1 MKSDK
6 NVMNGIQDI
15 LGFCQTLTILYVE
28 DNDEV
33 RQQTK
38 EMMEGLFFRVSSA
51 KNGKEGIKEF
61 SRYYQETQEFYDIV
75 ITDIEMPIMNG
86 LEMSEALMKINE
98 KQIIIINSAY
108 SNADNLLQLIELGI
122 SYFLPKPLHFK
133 QLFKILKKVSTLI
146 YTVRL
151 NNNYAKELESLN
163 TKLNTTVLELKN
175 SIEVAQMA
183 TKTKDDFFANISHE
197 IRTPINAI
205 IGFTHL
211 ALETNLDNQ
220 QSDYLEKI
228 KNSSDH
234 LLGLVNDILDF
245 SKIEAGKL
253 EIENIEFN
261 INTTLDNVSNM
272 IALKAQEKG
281 LEVIYDIDNSVPA
294 LIKGDPLRL
303 GQIIIN
309 LMNNAVK
316 FTDKGEITLK
326 AKMSPLPK
334 NKKLLIFEVIDTGIG
349 LKPEH
354 VDNLF
359 QSFSQADSTISR
371 KYGGTG
377 LGLNIS
383 KQLVELMGG
392 NIRVMSEHGV
402 GSRFVFS
409 IVTEQPHL
417 RSYRLPSKSLMG
429 KKVLIIDSNPRSS
442 AALAQMLRY
451 FQYDS
456 IVTSS
461 GEDAKLL
468 FMNNSF
474 DIVCIDKNIK
484 DSIDYK
490 NMHNY
495 SKAKVVFIHNALI
508 QNHIQ
513 VQDLHIDA
521 YLHKP
526 FNQMMIFDMILQ
538 LFTNETAQD
547 ISKNNKITKQDL
559 MILRGSHIVLA
570 EDNKIN
576 QTVMLGLLEDTG
588 IKITIA
594 NNGKEAVAH
603 TKKFIDIDLI
613 LMDINMPI
621 VDGYTATAQIRK
633 DSRYNN
639 IPIVALTA
647 NSRLEDIQKAKDIG
661 MQEHLEKPINVEK
674 LYALLLDYIIPKA
687 KALQNESQLPLE
699 QLVSAEI
706 KDAQENIINL
716 DILNTKKAISSLN
729 DNQQEYHTLLLNF
742 IKLTKKSVIKME
754 ALIKTSQ
761 RTKASK
767 IASEIKHKAK
777 GIVALEVLRTIQLV
791 ENGIKNHDKSLPKLL
806 NDYNVA
812 LKILMATIKVFL
824 KSNEDI
830 VLPKPVILDREEALA
845 RIGNNGELYH
855 EIIFKFYEIF
865 EDSSDKFREFINKN
879 QFEDAANFAHYIRG
893 AAGNISAIAV
903 FDITKRLEDAIKADS
918 QSIPFLLDEYE
929 NALSELLDTID
940 SFRED

>member
-38 EMMEGLFFRVSSA
+38 EMMEGLFCRVSSA
-51 KNGKEGIKEF
+51 KNGREGIKEF
-61 SRYYQETQEFYDIV
+61 NRYYQETTTFYDIV
-75 ITDIEMPIMNG
+75 ITDIEMPVMSG
-86 LEMSEALMKINE
+86 LEMSEALMKIND

-108 SNADNLLQLIELGI
+108 SNAENLLKLIELGI
-122 SYFLPKPLHFK
+122 TYFLPKPLHFK

-146 YTVRL
+146 YSMRL
-151 NNNYAKELESLN
+151 NDNYAKELEVLN
-163 TKLNTTVLELKN
+163 SKLNTTVAELQE
-175 SIEVAQMA
+175 SIEVAENA

-211 ALETNLDNQ
+211 ALETDLDTQ

-228 KNSSDH
+228 KHSSNH

-303 GQIIIN
+303 GQVIIN

-349 LKPEH
+349 LKPEQIET
-354 VDNLF
+354 LF
-359 QSFSQADSTISR
+359 QSFAQADSTISR

-383 KQLVELMGG
+383 KQLVEMMGG
-392 NIRVMSEHGV
+392 NIRVMSKYGA

-429 KKVLIIDSNPRSS
+429 KKVLIIDSNPRAS

-456 IVTSS
+456 IVASS

-468 FMNNSF
+468 FMHNSF
-474 DIVCIDKNIK
+474 DIVCIDKNIIN
-484 DSIDYK
+484 SIDYQ
-490 NMHNY
+490 NMGKHC
-495 SKAKVVFIHNALI
+495 SAKIVLIDNALSRREFNLKDI
-508 QNHIQ
+508 E
-513 VQDLHIDA
+513 IDA
-521 YLHKP
+521 YLNKP
-526 FNQMMIFDMILQ
+526 FNQMMIFDLILR
-538 LFTNETAQD
+538 LFTNETAPE
-547 ISKNNKITKQDL
+547 ISHNNKISKEDL
-559 MILRGSHIVLA
+559 KRLEGSHIILA

-576 QTVMLGLLEDTG
+576 QTVMLGLLDGTG
-588 IKITIA
+588 INVTIA
-594 NNGKEAVAH
+594 NNGEEVVSQ

-613 LMDINMPI
+613 LMDINMPLL
-621 VDGYTATAQIRK
+621 DGYSATTKIRQ

-639 IPIVALTA
+639 IPIIALTA
-647 NSRLEDIQKAKDIG
+647 NTRPEDIQKTEDVG

-674 LYALLLDYIIPKA
+674 LYAILLDFIIPKA
-687 KALQNESQLPLE
+687 KALQNKSQTNLSAKKRE
-699 QLVSAEI
+699 EEVS
-706 KDAQENIINL
+706 DIINPN
-716 DILNTKKAISSLN
+716 ILNTHKALLALN
-729 DNQQEYHTLLLNF
+729 NNKNTYHTLLLNF
-742 IKLTKKSVIKME
+742 IKLTKKSVIKID

-761 RTKASK
+761 RIKALK
-767 IASEIKHKAK
+767 IALEIKIRAED
-777 GIVALEVLRTIQLV
+777 IVAPEVLRTITLV
-791 ENGIKNHDKSLPKLL
+791 EGGIKSHDKALPQLL
-806 NDYNVA
+806 NNYNVA
-812 LKILMATIKVFL
+812 LKILMATIKVFF

-830 VLPKPVILDREEALA
+830 VLPKPVILNREEALA

-865 EDSSDKFREFINKN
+865 EDSSDKFRELIKN
-879 QFEDAANFAHYIRG
+879 DQFEDAANFAHYIRG
-893 AAGNISAIAV
+893 AAGNISAIAL
-903 FDITKRLEDAIKADS
+903 FEITQRLEEAIKGDNT
-918 QSIPFLLDEYE
+918 SIPFLLDEYQD
-929 NALSELLDTID
+929 ALAELLETID
-940 SFRED
+940 TFRETKD

>member
-38 EMMEGLFFRVSSA
+38 EMMEGLFFKVSSA

-61 SRYYQETQEFYDIV
+61 TRYYQETQEFYDIL

-86 LEMSEALMKINE
+86 LQMSEALMKINE

-133 QLFKILKKVSTLI
+133 QLFKILKKVSTHI

-151 NNNYAKELESLN
+151 NNNYAKELEILN
-163 TKLNTTVLELKN
+163 SKLNKTVLELKE
-175 SIEVAQMA
+175 SIEVAQVA

-211 ALETNLDNQ
+211 ALETDLDTQ
-220 QSDYLEKI
+220 QSDYLSKI
-228 KNSSDH
+228 KHSSNH

-272 IALKAQEKG
+272 IGLKAQEKA
-281 LEVIYDIDNSVPA
+281 LEIIYDIDNSVPA

-303 GQIIIN
+303 GQVIIN

-316 FTDKGEITLK
+316 FTEKGEITLK

-334 NKKLLIFEVIDTGIG
+334 NKKLLIFEIIDTGIG
-349 LKPEH
+349 LKPEQ
-354 VDNLF
+354 VDKLF

-392 NIRVMSEHGV
+392 KIRVMSEYGV

-429 KKVLIIDSNPRSS
+429 KKVLIIDNNPRSS

-451 FQYDS
+451 FQYES

-468 FMNNSF
+468 FMHNSF

-484 DSIDYK
+484 DSIDYQ
-490 NMHNY
+490 NMSSHC
-495 SKAKVVFIHNALI
+495 KAKVVFIDNSLSKNQKDI
-508 QNHIQ
+508 EGI
-513 VQDLHIDA
+513 HIDA

-538 LFTNETAQD
+538 LFTNETAQEV
-547 ISKNNKITKQDL
+547 SKNNKITKQDL
-559 MILRGSHIVLA
+559 MRLRGSHIILA

-576 QTVMLGLLEDTG
+576 QTVILGLLDGTG

-594 NNGKEAVAH
+594 NNGEEAVSH
-603 TKKFIDIDLI
+603 TKKLIDIDLI

-621 VDGYTATAQIRK
+621 VDGYSATSQIRK

-647 NSRLEDIQKAKDIG
+647 NSRPEDIQKAKDIG

-674 LYALLLDYIIPKA
+674 LYAMLLDYIIPKA
-687 KALQNESQLPLE
+687 KALQEKSQVAVE
-699 QLVSAEI
+699 EVREEKKVI
-706 KDAQENIINL
+706 EENIINL
-716 DILNTKKAISSLN
+716 DILNTKEALASLN
-729 DNQQEYHTLLLNF
+729 NNQKEYHLLLLNF
-742 IKLTKKSVIKME
+742 IKLTKKSVIKIE

-761 RTKASK
+761 RTKACRM
-767 IASEIKHKAK
+767 AFEIKYKAK
-777 GIVALEVLRTIQLV
+777 DIVALEVLRTIQLV
-791 ENGIKNHDKSLPKLL
+791 ESGIKNRDKSLPKLL

-812 LKILMATIKVFL
+812 LKILMASIKVFL
-824 KSNEDI
+824 KSKEDT
-830 VLPKPVILDREEALA
+830 VLLKPIILDREEGLA
-845 RIGNNGELYH
+845 RIGNNGEVYH

-865 EDSSDKFREFINKN
+865 EDSSDKFREFIKN
-879 QFEDAANFAHYIRG
+879 DQFEDAANFAHYIRG
-893 AAGNISAIAV
+893 SSGNISAIALS
-903 FDITKRLEDAIKADS
+903 DITKRLEDAVKADS
-918 QSIPFLLDEYE
+918 ETIPFLLDEYE
-929 NALSELLDTID
+929 DALADLLETID
-940 SFRED
+940 SFREN

>member
-38 EMMEGLFFRVSSA
+38 EMMEGLFLKVSSA

-61 SRYYQETQEFYDIV
+61 TRYYQETQEFYDIV

-86 LEMSEALMKINE
+86 LQMSEALMKINE

-133 QLFKILKKVSTLI
+133 QLFKILKKVSTHI

-151 NNNYAKELESLN
+151 NNNYAKELEILN
-163 TKLNTTVLELKN
+163 SKLNKTVLELKE
-175 SIEVAQMA
+175 SIEVAQVA

-211 ALETNLDNQ
+211 ALETDLDTQ
-220 QSDYLEKI
+220 QSDYLSKI
-228 KNSSDH
+228 KHSSNH

-272 IALKAQEKG
+272 IGLKAQEKA
-281 LEVIYDIDNSVPA
+281 LEIIYDIDNSVPA

-303 GQIIIN
+303 GQVIIN

-316 FTDKGEITLK
+316 FTEKGEITLK

-334 NKKLLIFEVIDTGIG
+334 NKKLLIFEIIDTGIG
-349 LKPEH
+349 LKPEQ
-354 VDNLF
+354 VDKLF

-392 NIRVMSEHGV
+392 KIRVMSEYGV

-429 KKVLIIDSNPRSS
+429 KKVLIIDNNPRSS

-451 FQYDS
+451 FQYES

-468 FMNNSF
+468 FMHNSF

-484 DSIDYK
+484 DSIDYQ
-490 NMHNY
+490 NMSSHC
-495 SKAKVVFIHNALI
+495 KAKVVFIDNSLSKNQKDI
-508 QNHIQ
+508 EGI
-513 VQDLHIDA
+513 HIDA

-538 LFTNETAQD
+538 LFTNETAQEV
-547 ISKNNKITKQDL
+547 SKNNKITKQDL
-559 MILRGSHIVLA
+559 MRLRGSHIILA

-576 QTVMLGLLEDTG
+576 QTVILGLLDGTG

-594 NNGKEAVAH
+594 NNGEEAVSH
-603 TKKFIDIDLI
+603 TKKLIDIDLI

-621 VDGYTATAQIRK
+621 VDGYSATSQIRK

-647 NSRLEDIQKAKDIG
+647 NSRPEDIQKAKDIG

-674 LYALLLDYIIPKA
+674 LYAMLLDYIIPKA
-687 KALQNESQLPLE
+687 KALQEKSQVAVEELRE
-699 QLVSAEI
+699 EKKVIE
-706 KDAQENIINL
+706 ENIINL
-716 DILNTKKAISSLN
+716 DILNTKEALASLN
-729 DNQQEYHTLLLNF
+729 NNQKEYHLLLLNF
-742 IKLTKKSVIKME
+742 IKLTKKSVIKIE

-761 RTKASK
+761 RTKACRM
-767 IASEIKHKAK
+767 ALEIKYKAK
-777 GIVALEVLRTIQLV
+777 DIVALEVLRTIQLV
-791 ENGIKNHDKSLPKLL
+791 ESGIKNRDKSLPKLL

-812 LKILMATIKVFL
+812 LKILMASIKVFL
-824 KSNEDI
+824 KSKEDT
-830 VLPKPVILDREEALA
+830 VLLKPIILDREEGLA
-845 RIGNNGELYH
+845 RIGNNGEVYH

-865 EDSSDKFREFINKN
+865 EDSSDKFREFIKN
-879 QFEDAANFAHYIRG
+879 DQFEDAANFAHYIRG
-893 AAGNISAIAV
+893 SSGNISAIALSDV
-903 FDITKRLEDAIKADS
+903 TKRLEDAVKADS
-918 QSIPFLLDEYE
+918 ETIPFLLDEYE
-929 NALSELLDTID
+929 DALADLLETID
-940 SFRED
+940 SFREN